1 MALFRSIGGPWMR
14 FRRRRRARQ
23 IGTFADSAHPGL
35 PLRLNGPSP
44 GKSNGTHVAAK
55 RERIF
60 NLPKA
65 TKALIAALAATQFV
79 VAYGPSGISEWLLTT
94 FAFIPARVTIEGGA
108 EYATLLTYSFLH
120 GDWTHLVVN
129 VFALAA
135 FGTPVERRFGST
147 RYLLFLA
154 ASAVAGALFFLAL
167 HPYEIAPVVGAS
179 GAISGTMGAIV
190 RFAFTPGARLADA
203 RDSPQAPYDEGSR
216 STSLSQLAFNRQAMF
231 FLIAWLAANLLL
243 GAFPQAVG
251 VSSAI
256 AWESHVG
263 GFLFGLLF
271 FRFFDRVG
279 RHP

>member
-1 MALFRSIGGPWMR
+1 MR
-14 FRRRRRARQ
+14 FQRRRRAFQ
-23 IGTFADSAHPGL
+23 IGTFADSALAGL
-35 PLRLNGPSP
+35 ALRLNGPSP
-44 GKSNGTHVAAK
+44 GKSNGAHVAAQ

-65 TKALIAALAATQFV
+65 TKALIVALAATQFV
-79 VAYGPSGISEWLLTT
+79 VAYGPSGIAQWLLTT

-108 EYATLLTYSFLH
+108 EYATMLTYSFLH

-129 VFALAA
+129 MLALAA
-135 FGTPVERRFGST
+135 FGTPVERRFGAA
-147 RYLLFLA
+147 RYLVFLA
-154 ASAVAGALFFLAL
+154 ASAVAGAAFFLAL
-167 HPYEIAPVVGAS
+167 HPYEISPVVGAS

-190 RFAFTPGARLADA
+190 RFAFTPGARLANE
-203 RDSPQAPYDEGSR
+203 RGRPQASHDGGPN
-216 STSLSQLAFNRQAMF
+216 STSLTQLPLNRQAMF

-243 GAFPQAVG
+243 GAFPQAAG

-263 GFLFGLLF
+263 GFFFGLLF

-279 RHP
+279 RQS

>member
-1 MALFRSIGGPWMR
+1 MA
-14 FRRRRRARQ
+14 AQ
-23 IGTFADSAHPGL
+23 
-35 PLRLNGPSP
+35 
-44 GKSNGTHVAAK
+44 

-60 NLPKA
+60 NLPKV
-65 TKALIAALAATQFV
+65 TKTLIFALTAIQFV
-79 VAYGPSGISEWLLTT
+79 VAYAPADFAQWLLAT
-94 FAFIPARVTIEGGA
+94 FAFIPARVTTEGGV
-108 EYATLLTYSFLH
+108 EYATMLTYAFLH

-135 FGTPVERRFGST
+135 FGTPVERRFGSA

-154 ASAVAGALFFLAL
+154 ASAISGALFFLAL

-190 RFAFTPGARLADA
+190 RFAFTPGARLADE
-203 RDSPQAPYDEGSR
+203 RGNPRAPYDEGPG
-216 STSLSQLAFNRQAMF
+216 STSLSQLPLNRQAMF

-243 GAFPQAVG
+243 GAFPQAAG
-251 VSSAI
+251 ASSAI
-256 AWESHVG
+256 AWEAHIG
-263 GFLFGLLF
+263 GFLFGLVF

>member
-1 MALFRSIGGPWMR
+1 MA
-14 FRRRRRARQ
+14 AQ
-23 IGTFADSAHPGL
+23 
-35 PLRLNGPSP
+35 
-44 GKSNGTHVAAK
+44 

-60 NLPKA
+60 NLLKA
-65 TKALIAALAATQFV
+65 TKTLIFALTAAQFV
-79 VAYGPSGISEWLLTT
+79 VAYSPPEFSQWLLAT

-108 EYATLLTYSFLH
+108 EYGTMVSYTFLH

-129 VFALAA
+129 ALALAA
-135 FGTPVERRFGST
+135 FGTPVERRFGSA

-154 ASAVAGALFFLAL
+154 ASAFAGAAFFLAL
-167 HPYEIAPVVGAS
+167 HPYEISPVIGAS

-190 RFAFTPGARLADA
+190 RFAFTPGAQLADG
-203 RDSPQAPYDEGSR
+203 RRGPRAPYDEEPS
-216 STSLSQLAFNRQAMF
+216 STSLSQLPLNRQAMF

-243 GAFPQAVG
+243 GAFPQAAG

-279 RHP
+279 RQS

>member
-1 MALFRSIGGPWMR
+1 MPA
-14 FRRRRRARQ
+14 ARE
-23 IGTFADSAHPGL
+23 P
-35 PLRLNGPSP
+35 
-44 GKSNGTHVAAK
+44 
-55 RERIF
+55 IF

-65 TKALIAALAATQFV
+65 TKTLIVALAAAQFV
-79 VAYGPSGISEWLLTT
+79 VAYGPAEFSQWLSAT

-108 EYATLLTYSFLH
+108 EYATMLTYSFLH

-135 FGTPVERRFGST
+135 FGTPVERRFGAA

-154 ASAVAGALFFLAL
+154 ASAFAGAQLFLAL
-167 HPYEIAPVVGAS
+167 HPYEISPVVGAS

-203 RDSPQAPYDEGSR
+203 RGSPRTPYDEGSG

-243 GAFPQAVG
+243 GAFPQAAG
-251 VSSAI
+251 ASSAI
-256 AWESHVG
+256 AWEAHVG

-279 RHP
+279 RNALSSQ

>member
-1 MALFRSIGGPWMR
+1 MPA
-14 FRRRRRARQ
+14 ARE
-23 IGTFADSAHPGL
+23 P
-35 PLRLNGPSP
+35 
-44 GKSNGTHVAAK
+44 
-55 RERIF
+55 IF

-65 TKALIAALAATQFV
+65 TKTLIVAVTALQFV
-79 VAYGPSGISEWLLTT
+79 VAYGPAEFAQWLLAT

-108 EYATLLTYSFLH
+108 AYATMLTYSFLH

-129 VFALAA
+129 MLALAA

-167 HPYEIAPVVGAS
+167 HPYEIAPIVGAS

-203 RDSPQAPYDEGSR
+203 RGSPRTPYDEGRS
-216 STSLSQLAFNRQAMF
+216 STSLSQLALNRQAMF

-243 GAFPQAVG
+243 GAFPQAAG
-251 VSSAI
+251 ASSAI
-256 AWESHVG
+256 AWEAHVG

-279 RHP
+279 RHGLSSQ

>member
-1 MALFRSIGGPWMR
+1 M
-14 FRRRRRARQ
+14 
-23 IGTFADSAHPGL
+23 T
-35 PLRLNGPSP
+35 
-44 GKSNGTHVAAK
+44 AA

-60 NLPKA
+60 NLPIV
-65 TKALIAALAATQFV
+65 TKTLIFALTAVQFV
-79 VAYGPSGISEWLLTT
+79 VAYGPPEFAQWLLGT

-108 EYATLLTYSFLH
+108 EYATMLTYFFLH

-129 VFALAA
+129 ALALAA
-135 FGTPVERRFGST
+135 FGTPVERRFGSE

-154 ASAVAGALFFLAL
+154 ASAFAGALFFLAL

-190 RFAFTPGARLADA
+190 RFAFTPGARLADG
-203 RDSPQAPYDEGSR
+203 RRGSRAPYDEESG
-216 STSLSQLAFNRQAMF
+216 STSLSQLPLNRQAMF

-243 GAFPQAVG
+243 GAFPQAAG

-256 AWESHVG
+256 AWEAHVG

-271 FRFFDRVG
+271 FSLFDRAG
-279 RHP
+279 RRALNSQ